1 MRRYEGLYILNTAG
15 KEENIDGMIDKIS
28 SDISSGGGRVES
40 VEKMEKR
47 QFARVAD
54 KRYQSGYYV
63 NVIFEAE
70 PSLLEKLRD
79 KYALDD
85 DVFRVMYIRARA
97 SAPATAKT

>member
-1 MRRYEGLYILNTAG
+1 MV
-15 KEENIDGMIDKIS
+15 DKIS

-47 QFARVAD
+47 NFARVAD

-63 NVIFEAE
+63 NVVFEAE
-70 PSLLEKLRD
+70 PSLLEKLKD

-85 DVFRVMYIRARA
+85 DVFRVMYLRA
-97 SAPATAKT
+97 STPAKT